1 MENKFFKTPFRMM
14 RLIVGC
20 LLLPIGLGLLIS
32 CEDDELQGEK
42 FNPSTPIEITNFYP
56 DSGGIATPM
65 IIEGANFGAD
75 TVGMKVYFQD
85 TLGVKHPAGLVSSNG
100 SKIYAFVPKL
110 TFLRKIKILVERT
123 TPEGVVTG
131 EAKDN
136 FFYKTQ
142 TTVSTV
148 VGRPEPENNNV
159 STLGGDFTTAT
170 LSAPFAISL
179 DDEDN
184 IFIVE
189 REFWTKGGGHNGQ
202 SVKNDKGKNVQSNIV
217 MADTKNESVL
227 VLKYGS
233 SYANAPAFSDEKG
246 LEAIYVPEDLGLYF
260 YSMHK
265 SLSYAPRRRSLITD
279 SETKSIID
287 NNWKYSF
294 VVNKN
299 DHKVYTVMW
308 KGQLVRFNPST
319 RSVELL
325 LDKVIPDKP
334 NAGGANGTNAYCVFS
349 PIEPDML
356 YICQEDYN
364 LISRVDISK
373 LEGKDKE
380 TYKGEM
386 YAGKAII
393 EGPVNGRG
401 WEDGLLEN
409 ARFFAPKQMC
419 FTADGKLYIADTNNH
434 CIRVIDTTVP
444 ADKATVSTAI
454 GLPNSAGFKD
464 GGPEIAK
471 FNYPAG
477 VAVNS
482 DGSIVYVADSK
493 NKVIRKLSIE

>member
-20 LLLPIGLGLLIS
+20 LLLPIGFGLLVS
-32 CEDDELQGEK
+32 CDDDKLDVEK
-42 FNPSTPIEITNFYP
+42 FNPNSPIEITNFYP

-85 TLGVKHPAGLVSSNG
+85 TLGVKHQAGLVSSNG

-131 EAKDN
+131 ESKDN

-159 STLGGDFTTAT
+159 STVGGDFTTAT
-170 LSAPFAISL
+170 LSAPFAICI
-179 DDEDN
+179 DDEEN
-184 IFIVE
+184 IFISE
-189 REFWTKGGGHNGQ
+189 RRTWTQSGNSGQEAKNEKGQ
-202 SVKNDKGKNVQSNIV
+202 NVYSNII
-217 MADTKNESVL
+217 MADTKNQSVI
-227 VLKYGS
+227 VLKYG
-233 SYANAPAFSDEKG
+233 AQFVNAPAFSSEKG
-246 LEAIYVPEDLGLYF
+246 LEAVYMPEDAGLYF
-260 YSMHK
+260 YAMHK

-279 SETKSIID
+279 SETKHIIEG
-287 NNWKYSF
+287 NWKYSF

-299 DHKVYTVMW
+299 DNMVYTVMW

-319 RSVELL
+319 RSAELL
-325 LDKVIPDKP
+325 LNKVIPDVP
-334 NAGGANGTNAYCVFS
+334 NAGGKNGTNAYCIFS

-356 YICQEDYN
+356 YICHEDYN
-364 LISRVDISK
+364 LISRVDVSK

-386 YAGKAII
+386 YAGKAIV

-409 ARFFAPKQMC
+409 ARFYAPKQIA
-419 FTADGKLYIADTNNH
+419 FTADGKLYIADTYNH

-444 ADKATVSTAI
+444 ADKATVNTAI

-482 DGSIVYVADSK
+482 DGSIVYVADTK
-493 NKVIRKLSIE
+493 NNVIRKLSIE